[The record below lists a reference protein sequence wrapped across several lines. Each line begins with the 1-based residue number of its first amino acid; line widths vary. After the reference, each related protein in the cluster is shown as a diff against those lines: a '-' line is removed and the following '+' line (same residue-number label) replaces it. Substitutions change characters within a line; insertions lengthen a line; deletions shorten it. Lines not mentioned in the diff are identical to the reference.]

1 MNKTDKPD
9 SDAGLYLRLLHY
21 VAPYWRVFAVSV
33 VAMVV
38 FAATEPGVSALQKPL
53 FDHALIGKDSAML
66 MLIPVLFVALFAVR
80 GLASYVSGVAL
91 HWVAN
96 KVVLDLRNTMFARLL
111 AFPSHYYDRHTT
123 GSLISRFTY
132 DVTQI
137 REAATNALT
146 VLVKD
151 SLGVLGL
158 LGLMFYLDWKMT
170 LIAMAGGPLIVLVV
184 SLARRRLRRM
194 SRESQSTMGEINQ
207 VLREVIDGQKMVK
220 LYDGAEREV
229 ARFHEV
235 ANANRRYTMKFAMAA
250 VMTGPAVQLV
260 VAVIMAL
267 IIYYA
272 VIQVQGGYLTV
283 GDFAAFFSS
292 MLLLLGPLKRLV
304 RINEH
309 VQRGLAAC
317 ETIFG
322 LLDEPVETD
331 TGLTDVDRLRGEIV
345 ISNLGFRYHDK
356 QPQVLDNISLHIQP
370 GETVALVGASG
381 SGKTTLANLLP
392 RFYEQGTGSITLD
405 GRDIRDISLAS
416 LRANIALVSQD
427 IFLFN
432 DTVRANIAYGGK
444 SQASAAEVD
453 AAATAAHAMDFIRAL
468 PQGMDTVLGQ
478 GGTQLSG
485 GQRQRIA
492 LARALLK
499 QAPILILDEATSA
512 LDPESERQ
520 IQQALEE
527 LRHRH
532 TCIIIAHRLSTI
544 ESADRIIVLDNGRV
558 VETGSHDELLHRDGV
573 YSRFH
578 AGGEAKLRA

>member
-1 MNKTDKPD
+1 MTDKRN
-9 SDAGLYLRLLHY
+9 SDTGLYLRLLRY
-21 VAPYWRVFAVSV
+21 VAPYWRVFALSV
-33 VAMVV
+33 AAMVV

-53 FDHALIGKDSAML
+53 FDHALIGKDSGML

-80 GLASYVSGVAL
+80 GLASYMSGLAL

-96 KVVLDLRNTMFARLL
+96 KVILDLRGAMFARLL

-170 LIAMAGGPLIVLVV
+170 LIAMAGGPFIVLVV
-184 SLARRRLRRM
+184 SVARRRLRRT
-194 SRESQSTMGEINQ
+194 SRQSQSTMGEINQ

-220 LYDGAEREV
+220 LYDGAEQEV

-250 VMTGPAVQLV
+250 VITGPAVQLV
-260 VAVIMAL
+260 AAITMAL

-272 VIQVQGGYLTV
+272 VIQVQAGYLTV

-317 ETIFG
+317 E
-322 LLDEPVETD
+322 ETD
-331 TGLTDVDRLRGEIV
+331 AGGTDLGRVRGEIV
-345 ISNLGFRYHDK
+345 ISDLGFRYHDR
-356 QPQVLDNISLHIQP
+356 QAQVLDGISIHIQP

-392 RFYEQGTGSITLD
+392 RFYEQAAGIISID
-405 GRDIRDISLAS
+405 GRDIRDVSLAS

-427 IFLFN
+427 IVLFN
-432 DTVRANIAYGGK
+432 DTVRANIAYGGNRK
-444 SQASAAEVD
+444 ATAAEIE
-453 AAATAAHAMDFIRAL
+453 AAATAAHAMEFIRAL

-478 GGTQLSG
+478 GGMQLSG

-520 IQQALEE
+520 IQLALEE

-558 VETGSHDELLHRDGV
+558 VETGSHDELLHHDGV

-578 AGGEAKLRA
+578 AGGETKLRA